1 MGLDVKQC
9 LRSHGAGL
17 AGMTRVLPAARSAP
31 VQGRRAWLAERSN
44 GARLHAG
51 VDLTGAPGT
60 PVVAPEAGRVALVL
74 PDANA
79 VAGWRGYGPGVV
91 LLHGESGAFHNLAHV
106 VPGCRVGD
114 IVQAGAQLAAQS
126 ELRHVHWEVRAVAVP
141 TAGRAVVEDCADPLA
156 WQRGELVRWD
166 GRCPR
171 VPGNTHKTPRA
182 CRPSWRGPRPAPLVP
197 WPSPSSS
204 PSSSPPTS
212 SPRS

>member
-1 MGLDVKQC
+1 MGVDGERALW
-9 LRSHGAGL
+9 SHVGRL
-17 AGMTRVLPAARSAP
+17 ARVTRVLPAARSAP

-60 PVVAPEAGRVALVL
+60 PVLAPENGRVALVL
-74 PDANA
+74 EDADA
-79 VAGWRGYGPGVV
+79 VEGWRGYGPGVV
-91 LLHGESGAFHNLAHV
+91 LLLGESGAWHNLAHV
-106 VPGCRVGD
+106 LPRCAQGD
-114 IVQAGAQLAAQS
+114 IVQAGAALAVQS
-126 ELRHVHWEVRAVAVP
+126 NLRHVHWEVRAVKAP

-166 GRCPR
+166 GQCPR
-171 VPGNTHKTPRA
+171 VPGNTVKTPRA

-204 PSSSPPTS
+204 ASSSAPSSSP
-212 SPRS
+212 RS